1 MDLTLLR
8 SLVVVAEAGVITEA
22 ADRLNI
28 TQPALSRRMQQL
40 EAHFETTLLERGRNG
55 VRVTEAGRLVL
66 AEAHALVARFD
77 RLHETVNAH
86 TNLEVGT
93 VRLGGGATAVS
104 FLVPPAIAAVQQ
116 DHSKIRF
123 QVKEAGSQEIERAV
137 VAESLELGIVTLP
150 VRNRDLDVRPLLV
163 DRIVPVA
170 ARSHPL
176 AGRRRISSAHLR
188 GFGLVGFEAG
198 SAIRQIIDSQLRDA
212 GVELNVVME
221 LRSIPAILR
230 MVATTG
236 NLAFVSL
243 LGVESDPLFRTM
255 QFFPDTSFFDVN
267 FSGKFWDLEQ
277 EREAPKQNQYLTM
290 QLKNCKCS

>member
-8 SLVVVAEAGVITEA
+8 SLIVVAEAGVITEA

-40 EAHFETTLLERGRNG
+40 EEHFETTLLERGRNG

-116 DHSKIRF
+116 DHNKIRF

-243 LGVESDPLFRTM
+243 LGVESDPVVEVLDVRGLHITRELGVISRRGHTLSPAASAFLTRLEAFAEQRTI
-255 QFFPDTSFFDVN
+255 D
-267 FSGKFWDLEQ
+267 
-277 EREAPKQNQYLTM
+277 
-290 QLKNCKCS
+290 